1 MSIEA
6 NSRIYVAGHR
16 GMVGKAICR
25 KLKSKGLDHIITR
38 THFDLD
44 LTRQN
49 QVEHFFDQERPDFVF
64 LAAAKV
70 GGILAND
77 SYPAEFIYQ
86 NLQIQNNVIHCAY
99 EYGVKKLLFLGS
111 SCIYPRKCPQPMKEE
126 HLLAGPLEPT
136 NEAYAIAKIAGIKMC
151 RFYHRQYGCNFISIM
166 PANLFGPED
175 NFDLQNSHVL
185 PALMRKFHEGKV
197 TKADSVI
204 LWGTGSALREFL
216 YVDDLADASLFVM
229 ERLEAEELYRQGL
242 SHLNVGTGRN
252 ISIGALAAII
262 RDVVGYS
269 GQIVYDNTK
278 PDGMPQKLLDV
289 SRLKDLGWQYT
300 TPLREGILKTYEW
313 YIDNSDVRGKAR

>member
-6 NSRIYVAGHR
+6 NSKIYVSGHM

-25 KLKSKGLDHIITR
+25 KLKSSGLGHVITR
-38 THFDLD
+38 SHSDLD

-49 QVEHFFDQERPDFVF
+49 QVEQFFDQERPEFVF

-86 NLQIQNNVIHCAY
+86 NLQIQNNIIHCAY

-111 SCIYPRKCPQPMKEE
+111 SCIYPRECPQPMREE
-126 HLLAGPLEPT
+126 YLLIGPLEPT

-185 PALMRKFHEGKV
+185 PALIRKFHEGKV
-197 TKADSVI
+197 TKSDSVT

-216 YVDDLADASLFVM
+216 YVDDLADASFFVM
-229 ERLEAEELYRQGL
+229 DRFDADDLYSKGL

-252 ISIGALAAII
+252 ITISSLALLI
-262 RDVVGYS
+262 RGIVGYK
-269 GQIVYDNTK
+269 GRIIYDDTK
-278 PDGMPQKLLDV
+278 PDGMPEKLLDV
-289 SRLKDLGWQYT
+289 SRLEELGWQYI
-300 TPLREGILKTYEW
+300 TPLKEGILKTYEW
-313 YIDNSDVRGKAR
+313 YLENSDVRGKTR